1 MDEKNKIK
9 ESGNSKPEETL
20 NEGKETPAEELNES
34 GKETEVPEEED
45 ISEMI
50 EVLNAGQKTLGG
62 GEDIT
67 DVPKNLRGSI
77 KYLIE
82 KLVFVR
88 DLYQDPLW
96 LKILDDMADQK
107 EDGKTPSLEVAIA
120 RNVPLERLQDLA
132 DNENYEDVQNA
143 VGQRLEAD
151 RAAEEKE
158 SGLYS
163 NFNESEKNGREYCR
177 EMGYDDAELQDLFG
191 LAMKWFKILG
201 DGLISKDDWSSIDN
215 MRNYKNDVTSLR
227 DQLPKQPA
235 KEVLPDQSSAQ
246 SITPMQ
252 NRQQQ
257 RPPSNSIEA
266 MSRAMSAEP
275 SYIKPRPSTRGNIS
289 KV

>member
-1 MDEKNKIK
+1 MDEENKIK

-20 NEGKETPAEELNES
+20 NEGKETPAEELNKS

-50 EVLNAGQKTLGG
+50 EVLNAGQKTLGS

-88 DLYQDPLW
+88 DLYRDPLW

-151 RAAEEKE
+151 KAAEEKE

-163 NFNESEKNGREYCR
+163 NFNESEKNGREYCE
-177 EMGYDDAELQDLFG
+177 EMGYDDAELQELFG

-257 RPPSNSIEA
+257 RAPSNSIEA